1 MRVFA
6 REGYAGASV
15 NAIAEQAGY
24 TIGALYSNFA
34 TKDELFW
41 AAFEQHCS
49 SELAALDA
57 LIASN
62 QDLGELIGAITNR
75 FADLDETHR
84 EWWALWAELWLYGQ
98 RHPSAAGRLAA
109 VQADSRAAIARA
121 LDRAG
126 HPGSDEVAAV
136 IHALWTGFM
145 LYRLTAPDALKTSS
159 PRSGPEPAAAATPTA
174 TPSKPLASTPTIS
187 TGSCSPPC
195 RSCPPAH
202 TSSERHDPAHADHSP
217 DSERR
222 TY

>member
-57 LIASN
+57 LIAAN
-62 QDLGELIGAITNR
+62 QDWGELIGAITDR

-98 RHPSAAGRLAA
+98 RHPSAARRLAA
-109 VQADSRAAIARA
+109 VQADTRAAIARA

-126 HPGSDEVAAV
+126 HPGGDEVAAV

-145 LYRLTAPDALKTSS
+145 LYRLNAPDTLDTGAFARAVDCLLAGT
-159 PRSGPEPAAAATPTA
+159 ATPT
-174 TPSKPLASTPTIS
+174 PGGP
-187 TGSCSPPC
+187 
-195 RSCPPAH
+195 R
-202 TSSERHDPAHADHSP
+202 
-217 DSERR
+217 
-222 TY
+222 